1 MAQSDDPRQRSARP
15 LNTQFWGKW
24 LLIVALPIIV
34 AVFYITAVAHFSYT
48 PDDTYIYLQ
57 FAKNLTHGNG
67 ISFNA
72 GTPTYGFTSPLWLFI
87 VSLGGAMGI
96 DLLMVAKVV
105 DLVLA
110 SFALIVFYLIAHELI
125 RDVAV
130 AICATIAFSV
140 NAWFMRWAGTGM
152 ETSLAVLLMLAT
164 MLFCF
169 RNEYFVAIV
178 MAALLS
184 LVRPEAVMIVPIIV
198 VDVYV
203 NSFNK
208 RRAMNLAGALVLVY
222 AVILAPWLIY
232 AYKTFGALLPN
243 TAFAKAGFHP
253 GMAQLSATGIDILKT
268 VGATDGVA
276 ALVVLSSSIVLILRR
291 NVLVGANGQEDAVR
305 FFLFR
310 QGLTGIGWVLL
321 IIFFYLLADV
331 NVVSR
336 YLLIV
341 TPVLIIL
348 AFSFLYYMVQYSP
361 RKQYVYG
368 LVFLLTALMMIQN
381 QVMYRQVVTPGMA
394 AFEQG
399 MENCLVPIG
408 KWLNQHAPKE
418 AKVVTGDIGAIG
430 YYSGREICDAAGI
443 ISPDARLLLR
453 QGNTADDIIGK
464 KLYGSL
470 CAPDYVVHRAA
481 EPERLKNDPDLEPL
495 LSRPFIGL
503 SLSDQR
509 VVYYTLYQVKKAS
522 HE

>member
-1 MAQSDDPRQRSARP
+1 M
-15 LNTQFWGKW
+15 NTQFWGKW

-34 AVFYITAVAHFSYT
+34 AVFYITAAAHFSYT

-198 VDVYV
+198 ADVYV

-208 RRAMNLAGALVLVY
+208 RRAINLAGALVLVDEAYCEFNTLDDPDTTY
-222 AVILAPWLIY
+222 AA
-232 AYKTFGALLPN
+232 
-243 TAFAKAGFHP
+243 
-253 GMAQLSATGIDILKT
+253 LSA
-268 VGATDGVA
+268 GAVDFIAKPKGDGKAVPWHTDGA
-276 ALVVLSSSIVLILRR
+276 Y
-291 NVLVGANGQEDAVR
+291 
-305 FFLFR
+305 
-310 QGLTGIGWVLL
+310 W
-321 IIFFYLLADV
+321 
-331 NVVSR
+331 
-336 YLLIV
+336 
-341 TPVLIIL
+341 
-348 AFSFLYYMVQYSP
+348 
-361 RKQYVYG
+361 RK
-368 LVFLLTALMMIQN
+368 
-381 QVMYRQVVTPGMA
+381 R
-394 AFEQG
+394 
-399 MENCLVPIG
+399 LVPMNVITL
-408 KWLNQHAPKE
+408 WLAVDDSTPENGCMRVIPGTHGMDLQELQKKKKQPISKTLRN
-418 AKVVTGDIGAIG
+418 AK
-430 YYSGREICDAAGI
+430 R
-443 ISPDARLLLR
+443 
-453 QGNTADDIIGK
+453 K
-464 KLYGSL
+464 
-470 CAPDYVVHRAA
+470 
-481 EPERLKNDPDLEPL
+481 
-495 LSRPFIGL
+495 
-503 SLSDQR
+503 
-509 VVYYTLYQVKKAS
+509 
-522 HE
+522 